1 MGRTSM
7 ACRELLSAARAS
19 DRRVD
24 PTMSAVRSVPK
35 ALWIR
40 FNGLRRIIF
49 ENSLQPFG

>member
-1 MGRTSM
+1 
-7 ACRELLSAARAS
+7 
-19 DRRVD
+19 
-24 PTMSAVRSVPK
+24 MSAVRSVAR